1 VRRTADVVIV
11 GGGVT
16 GASIAFHLAGRGV
29 RNVLVLE
36 RNALASGATGRSVGI
51 VRQLYPTPET
61 TQMVV
66 RSLAVFRAFDDAVGG
81 DSGYV
86 ACGCLI
92 GVAPSMRATLEA
104 SVGRQRALGVKAE
117 VLSPDDV
124 ARVEPRI
131 DPAGLG
137 AVLWEPDSGYGD
149 PTSVT
154 LGFAEAARRRG
165 VKIEQGVGVTAIQ
178 RGASRAT
185 GVETTRGERIDAPVV
200 VNCAG
205 LWAPEV
211 ARLAGVEVPIVV
223 GRHPVFVVERDAG
236 FGPPHRV
243 YLDLAGGA
251 YARPETGGL
260 TLTGSLTDDET
271 KHPMD
276 PERLGAEVGHAE
288 AEEALERTAR
298 AMPRLAEARY
308 RRGWAGAFDIT
319 PDWMPILD
327 ETPLTGFWVA
337 AGMSGHGFKLSPA
350 VGEMMAA
357 RIVGATPPVSAAPF
371 AFGRFTTTAPGA
383 TFVSS
388 YLEEPSQGSPDPSC
402 PPTPPLA

>member
-1 VRRTADVVIV
+1 MSRTAGVVIV

-16 GASIAFHLAGRGV
+16 GTSIAFHLAGLGV
-29 RNVLVLE
+29 RDVLLLE
-36 RNALASGATGRSVGI
+36 RNTLASGGTGRSVGI

-61 TQMVV
+61 TRMVV
-66 RSLAVFRAFDDAVGG
+66 RSLEVFRRFGEAVGG
-81 DSGYV
+81 ESGYV

-92 GVAPSMRATLEA
+92 GVGPAMRPALEA
-104 SVGRQRALGVKAE
+104 SVARQRALGVRAE
-117 VLSPDDV
+117 VLSPADV

-165 VKIEQGVGVTAIQ
+165 VTIEQGVGLAAVV
-178 RGASRAT
+178 RHRDRVT
-185 GVETTRGERIDAPVV
+185 GVATTAGERIDTPVV

-205 LWAPEV
+205 LWSPAV
-211 ARLAGVEVPIVV
+211 AGLAGVELPIVV
-223 GRHPVFVVERDAG
+223 GRHPVFVVERDAD
-236 FGPPHRV
+236 FGPAHRV

-260 TLTGSLTDDET
+260 TLTGSLLDDEAN
-271 KHPMD
+271 HPMD
-276 PERLGAEVGHAE
+276 PERLGAEVGHDEAE
-288 AEEALERTAR
+288 AALARTAR
-298 AMPRLAEARY
+298 AMPRMIEARY

-327 ETPLTGFWVA
+327 ETPVAGFWVA

-357 RIVGATPPVSAAPF
+357 LITGAAPPVNAAPF
-371 AFGRFTTTAPGA
+371 VFGRFKRAAPAA

-388 YLEEPSQGSPDPSC
+388 YL
-402 PPTPPLA
+402 T